1 MRYGDGAAARPILP
15 SIEELVPTPA
25 TPQPVSEHDLRAAI
39 GRVPRVSLAQL
50 PTPLE
55 ELPRLSAA
63 LGGPRI
69 LVKRDDQAGLA
80 LGGNKTR
87 MFEFVIASALASGA
101 DVVVGGAAVH
111 SNYARQ
117 LAAACAKVGLECHLV
132 LRRVRGDRDREIQG
146 ALLLDLIVG
155 AHVQLI
161 DDDRALQTQA
171 LNELADGLERAGRRV
186 FRALLAS
193 EDSKW
198 LQSLA
203 YVDAALELIGQARA
217 MDLRIDRIYAPTFE
231 ATHAGLRLGL
241 TALGSPIRFL
251 AVSPN
256 EASIWPG
263 RTVAEETARAANEV
277 AEKIGIPTRLHP
289 ADVEMTMDYVGEAYG
304 AVTPGGQEAI
314 RLFGSTEALLLDP
327 VYTAKAAA
335 ALIDHV
341 RRGVVG
347 PEETVVFWHTGGL
360 PAIFAYAG
368 ELGFES
374 PPDYQPGPVGD

>member
-1 MRYGDGAAARPILP
+1 MPDSAAADHRALT
-15 SIEELVPTPA
+15 EAE
-25 TPQPVSEHDLRAAI
+25 LRAAI
-39 GRVPRVSLAQL
+39 EAIPRVPLAQL

-55 ELPRLSAA
+55 ELPRLRAA
-63 LGGPRI
+63 LARETPGGRAPRI
-69 LVKRDDQAGLA
+69 FVKRDDQTGLA

-87 MFEFVIASALASGA
+87 MFEFVIASALEQGA
-101 DVVVGGAAVH
+101 DVVVGGAAVN

-117 LAAACAKVGLECHLV
+117 LAAACAKVGLECHLI
-132 LRRVRGDRDREIQG
+132 LRRVRGERDREIQG

-155 AHVQLI
+155 AKVQLI
-161 DDDRALQTQA
+161 EDDRAAQTAA
-171 LNELADGLERAGRRV
+171 LNALAGRLERNGRRV

-193 EDSKW
+193 EESKW

-203 YVDAALELIGQARA
+203 YVDAVLELAAQAREA
-217 MDLRIDRIYAPTFE
+217 GITIDRIYAATLE
-231 ATHAGLRLGL
+231 ATHAGIRLGL
-241 TALGSPIRFL
+241 TALGSPVRFL

-277 AEKIGIPTRLHP
+277 AEWIGIPTRLDP
-289 ADVEMTMDYVGEAYG
+289 ADVELTMDYVGEAYG

-314 RLFGSTEALLLDP
+314 RLFGATEALLLDP

-341 RRGVVG
+341 RRGLIG
-347 PEETVVFWHTGGL
+347 PDETVVFWHTGGL
-360 PAIFAYAG
+360 PAIFAYAA
-368 ELGFES
+368 ELGF
-374 PPDYQPGPVGD
+374 PPPPNSTPVTP